1 MLKHLREFRKEL
13 DEIMLQCMHDR
24 IAIYGYDSYTGR
36 FLKWYAGYYHG
47 IEVDWLISEDMSV
60 GKGYDREVFRPSVFD
75 FGYKDVKAATL
86 WLAQPLTDTLSN
98 RISSWGGKSILTSIK
113 RFMAKI

>member
-1 MLKHLREFRKEL
+1 MLDVLQEFRHKL

-36 FLKWYAGYYHG
+36 FLKWYARYYHG

-98 RISSWGGKSILTSIK
+98 RISSWGGTKV
-113 RFMAKI
+113 F